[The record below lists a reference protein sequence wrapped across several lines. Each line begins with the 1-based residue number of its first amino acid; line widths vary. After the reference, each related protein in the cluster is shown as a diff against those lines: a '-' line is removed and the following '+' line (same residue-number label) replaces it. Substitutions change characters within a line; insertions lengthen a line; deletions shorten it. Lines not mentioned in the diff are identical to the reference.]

1 MRNFKNIIIFTKNK
15 YKALTNRELKLSLN
29 NSAIKSSKFYKNAEI
44 KINTLSNFF
53 KDKINFLRKKNK
65 NKFLKD
71 FNFLSIYYS
80 DNNLMISRNIE
91 TKKGIK
97 VEKDISIKIPGDII
111 DGDKVLN
118 FEAIVKIIQDIIS
131 VIGDNQIPLLLNLNS
146 KFYRCKTFSKKELP
160 I

>member
-15 YKALTNRELKLSLN
+15 YKVLTNREFKLTFN
-29 NSAIKSSKFYKNAEI
+29 NGTIKSSKFYENAKI

-80 DNNLMISRNIE
+80 NNNLMISRNIE

-97 VEKDISIKIPGDII
+97 VEKDISIKVPGDII

-118 FEAIVKIIQDIIS
+118 LEALVKIIQDIIS
-131 VIGDNQIPLLLNLNS
+131 VIGDNQIPLLLTNDIKKY
-146 KFYRCKTFSKKELP
+146 KFETHINKSFC
-160 I
+160 